1 MTIANQDFEVDEGA
15 SSTIAIP
22 LTSNGAP
29 YAVPVGSIIDWW
41 ASPSQFDAAGAVP
54 IKRTTTGGS
63 PGLVVSTVSGQS
75 TLYVAVYST
84 DTINRGQKKLFHQAR
99 IIRSDGV
106 VVPLFSGTMTVNKRL
121 VV

>member
-54 IKRTTTGGS
+54 IKNYRRLTR
-63 PGLVVSTVSGQS
+63 LVVSTVSGQS

-84 DTINRGQKKLFHQAR
+84 DTSIGVRRSFSIRRGSSVL
-99 IIRSDGV
+99 
-106 VVPLFSGTMTVNKRL
+106 TVLWCPCFRGL
-121 VV
+121 